1 MKKYKELRIGRDGVS
16 EFVEVDAGPYG
27 LEGIYGAAKH
37 NNFSSIRGIKAA
49 KLNGPYYLVVDARN
63 TIAPTNKKRNRG
75 YTMKYD
81 SEFYN
86 EHASVIADRQIFGNA
101 YVVKQEHGIYR
112 ALEDREVEE
121 VKKEYPFPI
130 KGEEEASSL

>member
-16 EFVEVDAGPYG
+16 EFVEVEAGAYG
-27 LEGIYGAAKH
+27 LQGIVGAAKH
-37 NNFSSIRGIKAA
+37 NNFSAVRGIKAV
-49 KLNGPYYLVVDARN
+49 KLGGAYYLIVDSRN
-63 TIAPTNKKRNRG
+63 TVRGNNKQRSNG

-86 EHASVIADRQIFGNA
+86 EHASVIAGREIFGNA
-101 YVVKQEHGIYR
+101 YVVKQDHGIYR

-121 VKKEYPFPI
+121 IKKEYPFPI
-130 KGEEEASSL
+130 KGEE